1 MVTHED
7 ILKIAAL
14 AKLSVEPEELESL
27 TRDMNR
33 IIGFADA
40 VNSVVA
46 QASDFDNSN
55 NLSNVLRE
63 DKVKP
68 SFDREEILKNAP
80 VQEDG
85 YFLVRRRM

>member
-7 ILKIAAL
+7 ILRIAAL

-27 TRDMNR
+27 TRDMND

-46 QASDFDNSN
+46 EASDFDNVN

-63 DKVKP
+63 DEVKP